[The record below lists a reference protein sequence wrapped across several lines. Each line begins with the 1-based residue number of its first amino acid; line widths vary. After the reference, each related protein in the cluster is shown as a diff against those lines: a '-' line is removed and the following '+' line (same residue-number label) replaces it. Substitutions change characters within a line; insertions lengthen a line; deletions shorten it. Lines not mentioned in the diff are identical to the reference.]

1 MTAPLNE
8 PWDDS
13 WVEQL
18 VKFDEALRLGHQP
31 IADSSIAPELEEA
44 EQFLRRLQS
53 IWPRQPKKLGP
64 YTLVRSLGQGT
75 IGPTYLVEDPADQR
89 LYVLKVLWP
98 ELGEHE
104 TLRRQ
109 LTQAAQTAPLLRRA
123 ELATIREVRQA
134 GSLWLVVL
142 QHCPGLSLTQWRR
155 AHPHPLPWEAVAAS
169 IAQLAQT
176 LDAVHRLA
184 TAHGNIKP
192 SNLFLPHAETPP
204 GSLAETTLRIAD
216 FGIAG
221 AIQQARL
228 PSRTTLA
235 WPAPHYLAPE
245 QLQHRSRGA
254 EPASDLYALGV
265 ILYELLTS
273 RSPVT
278 GATREELLAQIR
290 DAIPVPPRQRRTD
303 LPEALDAVV
312 MRCLRHDPA
321 ERPASAQQL
330 AESLRE
336 LLPDGKKES
345 PAWWKQWLGWM

>member
-1 MTAPLNE
+1 MTASCNE
-8 PWDDS
+8 PWNDA

-18 VKFDEALRLGHQP
+18 VKIDEALRLGHQP
-31 IADSSIAPELEEA
+31 AGDSSSTPELEET
-44 EQFLRRLQS
+44 ERFLWRLQS

-75 IGPTYLVEDPADQR
+75 IGPAYLVEDPADQR

-104 TLRRQ
+104 MLRRQ
-109 LTQAAQTAPLLRRA
+109 LTRAAQAAPLLRQA
-123 ELATIREVRQA
+123 EIATIREVRQA

-142 QHCPGLSLTQWRR
+142 PHCPGLSLSQWRR

-176 LDAVHRLA
+176 LDGLHRLA

-204 GSLAETTLRIAD
+204 GSLANATLRLAD

-228 PSRTTLA
+228 PARATLA

-245 QLQHRSRGA
+245 QLRHRARGA

-290 DAIPVPPRQRRTD
+290 DTFPMPPRQRRSD

-312 MRCLRHDPA
+312 MRCLCHNPA
-321 ERPASAQQL
+321 DRPASAQQL
-330 AESLRE
+330 AETLHA
-336 LLPDGKKES
+336 LLPDVKKE
-345 PAWWKQWLGWM
+345 PLAWWKQWLGWM

>member
-8 PWDDS
+8 PWDAT

-31 IADSSIAPELEEA
+31 ATDSSGAPELEET

-64 YTLVRSLGQGT
+64 YTLVRTLGQGT
-75 IGPTYLVEDPADQR
+75 IGPAYLVEDPADQQ

-104 TLRRQ
+104 MLRRQ
-109 LTQAAQTAPLLRRA
+109 LARAAQAAPLLRQTG
-123 ELATIREVRQA
+123 LATIREVRQA

-142 QHCPGLSLTQWRR
+142 PHCPGPSLAQWRR
-155 AHPHPLPWEAVAAS
+155 AHPHPLPWEAVAAA
-169 IAQLAQT
+169 IAQLART

-192 SNLFLPHAETPP
+192 SNLFLPHADTPSNGLGEAP
-204 GSLAETTLRIAD
+204 LRLAD

-221 AIQQARL
+221 AIRQAGL
-228 PSRTTLA
+228 PSHATLA

-245 QLQHRSRGA
+245 QLQHRVRGG
-254 EPASDLYALGV
+254 EPACDLYALGV

-273 RSPVT
+273 RSPVA
-278 GATREELLAQIR
+278 GATREELLAQVR
-290 DAIPVPPRQRRTD
+290 DTAPVPARQRRAD

-312 MRCLRHDPA
+312 MRCLRYSPK
-321 ERPASAQQL
+321 ERPASAQEL
-330 AESLRE
+330 ADSLQA
-336 LLPDGKKES
+336 LLPHVKKE
-345 PAWWKQWLGWM
+345 PLAWWKQWLGWM

>member
-18 VKFDEALRLGHQP
+18 VQFDEALRLGHQP
-31 IADSSIAPELEEA
+31 ATDSSSARELEET
-44 EQFLRRLQS
+44 EEFLRRLQS

-75 IGPTYLVEDPADQR
+75 IGPTYLVEDPADLR
-89 LYVLKVLWP
+89 PFVLKVLWP
-98 ELGEHE
+98 ELSDHAG
-104 TLRRQ
+104 LRRQ
-109 LTQAAQTAPLLRRA
+109 LMYAAQTASLLRQA
-123 ELATIREVRQA
+123 DVAAIREVRQA
-134 GSLWLVVL
+134 GPLWMVVL
-142 QHCPGLSLTQWRR
+142 PYCPGLSLAQWRR
-155 AHPHPLPWEAVAAS
+155 VHPHPLPWEAVAAS

-176 LDAVHRLA
+176 LDTVHRLA
-184 TAHGNIKP
+184 TAHGDIKP
-192 SNLFLPHAETPP
+192 SNLFLPPAETPP
-204 GSLAETTLRIAD
+204 SNLAEATLRLAD

-221 AIQQARL
+221 AIQNARL
-228 PSRTTLA
+228 PSRATLA

-245 QLQHRSRGA
+245 QLQHRTRGA

-278 GATREELLAQIR
+278 GTTREELLALVR
-290 DAIPVPPRQRRTD
+290 DTTPMTPRQRRAD

-312 MRCLRHDPA
+312 MSCLRHHPA

-336 LLPDGKKES
+336 LLPEVKKES